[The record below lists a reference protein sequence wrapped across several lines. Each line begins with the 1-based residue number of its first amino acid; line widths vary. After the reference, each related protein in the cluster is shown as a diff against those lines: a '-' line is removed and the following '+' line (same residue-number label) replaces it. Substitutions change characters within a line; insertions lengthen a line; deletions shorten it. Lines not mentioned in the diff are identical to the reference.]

1 MFPRIGIWRW
11 PSLLVQTNKFDVLFW
26 TTILPVLLFN
36 RWVASISV
44 VDQNHFS
51 LLIVSKV
58 ELLAF
63 IGDWSLGEDHLVVLD
78 GDLAI
83 VSAMGQL
90 ANSLSM
96 LSLHSHGRFLV
107 QIVSH
112 KTIVFAL
119 ITTCKIYFLMLLWYL
134 DTLNWLRLKLLHLIV
149 TVRLLEQKW
158 GHISDVGLMQKVVC
172 QTRFMLRF
180 FRDGW
185 LLFGLHLL
193 QQGTNWF
200 CFVVVSLLLV
210 ASPLV

>member
-11 PSLLVQTNKFDVLFW
+11 PSLLVQTNKLDVLFW
-26 TTILPVLLFN
+26 TTILPVLLFYCGIAP
-36 RWVASISV
+36 VSI

-96 LSLHSHGRFLV
+96 FSLNSHGRFLV

-119 ITTCKIYFLMLLWYL
+119 ITTCKIYFSVLLWYL
-134 DTLNWLRLKLLHLIV
+134 DTLNWLRLVKPLHLIV
-149 TVRLLEQKW
+149 TVRLL
-158 GHISDVGLMQKVVC
+158 
-172 QTRFMLRF
+172 
-180 FRDGW
+180 
-185 LLFGLHLL
+185 
-193 QQGTNWF
+193 
-200 CFVVVSLLLV
+200 
-210 ASPLV
+210 